1 MKVKKSRSLHP
12 EECGVWLDTA
22 ELKRRPQQKMLPYT
36 SKRFNPISRRKS
48 TDSFLFDFTQT
59 RTLLTCTKQTSMYS
73 FFMPP
78 GKKKMKPQID
88 HYEQSTNNKE
98 PPVLDFALGEN
109 LMLCNNSE
117 SSQYMKS
124 LHNEDECT
132 FSENCDGE
140 DIGNQSQS
148 EQVKISC
155 ARKKGSPSQINL
167 CDTPLFF
174 SAHKD
179 LQNMHLLQGGL
190 QSCAANKKDYCLVA
204 EFPVSFQCLD
214 HDSSKEIDDS
224 SHSLQASHLFTE
236 DSQGYRVI
244 NHNPVKAKQKKCH
257 SVLPLQ
263 DKTNFTGPARV
274 FQSLGEKDSKQ
285 IMFTQDSEGNLVMKH
300 NFF

>member
-78 GKKKMKPQID
+78 
-88 HYEQSTNNKE
+88 
-98 PPVLDFALGEN
+98 
-109 LMLCNNSE
+109 E